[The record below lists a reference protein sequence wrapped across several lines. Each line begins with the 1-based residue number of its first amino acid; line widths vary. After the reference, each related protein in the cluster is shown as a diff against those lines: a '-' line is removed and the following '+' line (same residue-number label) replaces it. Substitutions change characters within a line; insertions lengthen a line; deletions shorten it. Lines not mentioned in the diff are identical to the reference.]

1 MHRTLAIL
9 ICLLITTASRAEET
23 TVRKLRLEFRSK
35 VIKALGLRFEKLD
48 TGKSIR
54 RASMIAR
61 ETFGPHTELLK
72 AEARRE
78 MSRLT
83 QITEEDL
90 QPYKKKIPEMQDVIN
105 DTLGTYQS
113 DGPHLGIMYLD
124 GWSVRTVA
132 ERAKQF
138 IVPRMTPVK
147 EMANRTMLEKFVDD
161 VYYRL
166 NDDYTKPVVVI
177 KSLDEVF
184 LVTLEMDPE
193 TGIYQPVKLDWLKKK
208 RKR

>member
-1 MHRTLAIL
+1 MHAETH
-9 ICLLITTASRAEET
+9 SQQRA
-23 TVRKLRLEFRSK
+23 
-35 VIKALGLRFEKLD
+35 
-48 TGKSIR
+48 
-54 RASMIAR
+54 AR
-61 ETFGPHTELLK
+61 HSVLLK
-72 AEARRE
+72 HGNQAP
-78 MSRLT
+78 L
-83 QITEEDL
+83 L
-90 QPYKKKIPEMQDVIN
+90 QV
-105 DTLGTYQS
+105 L
-113 DGPHLGIMYLD
+113 H
-124 GWSVRTVA
+124 TVA

-138 IVPRMTPVK
+138 IVPRMTPAK
-147 EMANRTMLEKFVDD
+147 EMANRTMLEKFIKD

>member
-1 MHRTLAIL
+1 MPRTFAIL
-9 ICLLITTASRAEET
+9 ACLLIAAAGRAEEV

-35 VIKALGLRFEKLD
+35 VIKAIGLRFEKLD

-54 RASMIAR
+54 RASLIAR

-78 MSRLT
+78 ISRLT

-90 QPYKKKIPEMQDVIN
+90 QPYKTKIPAMQEVIN
-105 DTLGTYQS
+105 DTLSTYQS

-124 GWSVRTVA
+124 GWSARTVA

-138 IVPRMTPVK
+138 IVPRLTPAK
-147 EMANRTMLEKFVDD
+147 EMANRTMLEKFIDD

-166 NDDYTKPVVVI
+166 NDDYINPVVVI

-193 TGIYQPVKLDWLKKK
+193 TGIYLPVKLGWLKKK
-208 RKR
+208 RQR